1 MEKEINERKVPGF
14 VLSTFLF
21 LFFYLLIR
29 TVYQDV
35 PKMYYDM
42 MDATLAED
50 EPVIFSLVLA
60 CLDIVMLCLSFWSI
74 IRLLKGKPDGITC
87 VRWALGLNL
96 IVVLFQLFQSLGRI
110 ITIHW
115 MYALSPVLQLVFT
128 ILFLIYLRRANS
140 VKQLY
145 PTSERRFSPG
155 GWVWLFFF
163 VLCVCSF
170 SYIFYSNYK
179 VEKQSKKINSSSL
192 VIPKDSYSDGY
203 VLFKSNSDWI
213 QSEKELM
220 DVEFMTQEV
229 ISWQTTNDSISKY
242 VLSGVS
248 PKRRHSDFMSIL
260 LQSLPEEQ
268 KYFCGEV
275 STCDTIINDDQYYLD
290 QYQYLTDSIPYL
302 WTFSVRFD
310 SKSHKF
316 CALSNYG
323 IQSDAQID
331 KNESLSFLKSV
342 VFDLSPFIKEP

>member
-1 MEKEINERKVPGF
+1 M
-14 VLSTFLF
+14 
-21 LFFYLLIR
+21 
-29 TVYQDV
+29 
-35 PKMYYDM
+35 
-42 MDATLAED
+42 
-50 EPVIFSLVLA
+50 
-60 CLDIVMLCLSFWSI
+60 
-74 IRLLKGKPDGITC
+74 
-87 VRWALGLNL
+87 
-96 IVVLFQLFQSLGRI
+96 
-110 ITIHW
+110 
-115 MYALSPVLQLVFT
+115 
-128 ILFLIYLRRANS
+128 
-140 VKQLY
+140 
-145 PTSERRFSPG
+145 
-155 GWVWLFFF
+155 
-163 VLCVCSF
+163 
-170 SYIFYSNYK
+170 
-179 VEKQSKKINSSSL
+179 EKQSKKINSSSL
-192 VIPKDSYSDGY
+192 VIPKDSYCDGF

-220 DVEFMTQEV
+220 DVEFMPQEV
-229 ISWQTTNDSISKY
+229 ISWKPTNDSINKY

-316 CALSNYG
+316 CALSHYG
-323 IQSDAQID
+323 ILSDAQTD